1 MAPPNGTSQSQHSQS
16 TVPLIIDGK
25 DQATER
31 ELDVTNPQTKKKV
44 HTSSAA
50 SARDA
55 LQAVSSSAR
64 AFSTWRHSRPAQ
76 RRDILLRAADTLE
89 SNTSMYAEIMSDETG
104 ASSMFTG
111 FVTTTAASIV
121 RDIACRISSVVNG
134 TAPVCAEPGRQS
146 IIYKEPMGVILA
158 IAPWNAP
165 YILGFRAVASAIAAG
180 NSVVLKGSEL
190 SPKCF
195 WAIGDVLRQAGL
207 PDGVCNVIISPREE
221 ANAVT
226 SALIEAKEVKKVAF
240 TGSTA
245 IGRVIAEIAGKNLK
259 PCLLELG
266 GKAPTIVCEDAD
278 LELAAQQCVLGALL
292 HSGQICMS
300 TERVI
305 VHQNIRREFQ
315 KLVESEVSK
324 MAEHNE
330 GSFSMISEAAVQ
342 KSKQLVED
350 ATSKGAKIFTTGT
363 ESDEAS
369 TMQPFIVADPTR
381 DMDIYYTESFGP
393 IFTMLSFED
402 DDEAVKLAND
412 TEYGLN
418 AAVFTSDLSRG
429 LKLARGIE
437 AGSVHINS
445 MTVHDEPNLVHGG
458 MKASGWGRYNGDDGI
473 NEFLDSKTVT
483 WMDGEG

>member
-1 MAPPNGTSQSQHSQS
+1 MAPPKGATQAHQSHS

-25 DQATER
+25 DHATER
-31 ELDVTNPQTKKKV
+31 GIDVTNPQTRIKV

-50 SARDA
+50 SAKDA

-76 RRDILLRAADTLE
+76 RRDILLCAADIVE
-89 SNTSMYAEIMSDETG
+89 SNASSYAEIMSDETG
-104 ASSMFTG
+104 ASSLFTS
-111 FVTTTAASIV
+111 FVTNTAASIV

-146 IIYKEPMGVILA
+146 IVYKEPMGVILA

-226 SALIEAKEVKKVAF
+226 NALIEAKEVKKVAF

-245 IGRVIAEIAGKNLK
+245 IGRVIAEIAGKHLK

-266 GKAPTIVCEDAD
+266 GKAPTIVCQDAD
-278 LELAAQQCVLGALL
+278 LQKAAQQCVLGALL

-305 VHQNIRREFQ
+305 VHHSIRRGFQ
-315 KLVESEVSK
+315 KRVESEVTK
-324 MAEHNE
+324 MAEQNE
-330 GSFSMISEAAVQ
+330 GRFSMISEAAVRKNKALIQ
-342 KSKQLVED
+342 D
-350 ATSKGAKIFTTGT
+350 ATSKGANIFTPDTD
-363 ESDEAS
+363 SNQAS
-369 TMQPFIVADPTR
+369 TMQPCIVADPTR
-381 DMDIYYTESFGP
+381 DMDIYDTESFGP
-393 IFTMLSFED
+393 IFTMLSFAD

-429 LKLARGIE
+429 LKIARGIE

-458 MKASGWGRYNGDDGI
+458 VKASGWGRYNGDDGI

-483 WMDGEG
+483 WMDREE